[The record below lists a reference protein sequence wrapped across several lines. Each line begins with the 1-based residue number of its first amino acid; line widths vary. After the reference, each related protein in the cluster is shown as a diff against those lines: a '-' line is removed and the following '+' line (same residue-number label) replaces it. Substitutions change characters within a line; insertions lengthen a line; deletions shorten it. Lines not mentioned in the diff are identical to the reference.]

1 AGLVITALL
10 PSCTKPKPLPAEID
24 PALSILIPPDT
35 TMLLLVNIDA
45 LKKTSMYQ
53 KYLAPRN
60 WTQLDD
66 LAKFTGVDPRK
77 DLWQILLLSDGKHS
91 WMLARGDFQSD
102 METHLEKNG
111 AHITMYK
118 AYHLIGDDQASVVFF
133 NTSAAALGN
142 VDSLK
147 ALLDARGKAQGPP

>member
-1 AGLVITALL
+1 
-10 PSCTKPKPLPAEID
+10 
-24 PALSILIPPDT
+24 SILIPPDT

-53 KYLAPRN
+53 KYLAQRSWP
-60 WTQLDD
+60 QLDD

-77 DLWQILLLSDGKHS
+77 DLWQVLLLSDGKHS
-91 WMLARGDFQSD
+91 VMLARGDFQSD
-102 METHLEKNG
+102 MESHLEKNG

-118 AYHLIGDDQASVVFF
+118 AYHLIGDEQASVVFF
-133 NTSAAALGN
+133 NTSAAAVGS

-147 ALLDARGKAQGPP
+147 ALLDSRGKANGPTSAIAAQMKQVPADSQIWGAYVGGHA